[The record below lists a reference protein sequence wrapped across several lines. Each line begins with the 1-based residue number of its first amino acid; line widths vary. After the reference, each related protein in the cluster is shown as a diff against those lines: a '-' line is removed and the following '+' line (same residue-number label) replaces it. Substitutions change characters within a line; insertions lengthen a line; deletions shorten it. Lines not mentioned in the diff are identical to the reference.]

1 VNKYIFI
8 TGAPGSAW
16 SRVALS
22 IYKST
27 SLDNSDYSSDR
38 TFTYVNDEKQ
48 IEKSFHHGV
57 YFGPDQQF
65 GKRFDKLYEMTKD
78 EIELEMNLPFNSSG
92 IKVIKCHDFSYQLD
106 FLSETWP
113 ECPIIMC
120 HRPMEISYDWWMHI
134 GGPNITYPS
143 YKSIDPKKYIN
154 LCNDGIYD
162 FIKKN
167 KTIEV
172 KNNMELCEV
181 LEIDPV
187 NDIYYY
193 DNSDGKNVITNV
205 NVKV

>member
-1 VNKYIFI
+1 MPQLSLYDYTLYLLDDPNDSEERKKYKKLVHKRYLEYIQEIFDEWL
-8 TGAPGSAW
+8 P
-16 SRVALS
+16 
-22 IYKST
+22 KS
-27 SLDNSDYSSDR
+27 L
-38 TFTYVNDEKQ
+38 
-48 IEKSFHHGV
+48 
-57 YFGPDQQF
+57 
-65 GKRFDKLYEMTKD
+65 KRFDKLYEMTKD